1 MPKVHLAPSNLFD
14 AQTHFHTL
22 IIKTLIFMA
31 TTLLRCVGGLAVG
44 GLAVG
49 GLTGYGRGSKSNYK
63 APEKMPVRALPAEW
77 YTSPELYE
85 LEKRSIFSR
94 RWQLITH
101 KNRIPNSGDW
111 LNFEVADFN
120 FILAR
125 NRKGEINAF
134 HNICRHRA
142 YPIVHKEQGTSSIF
156 SCK

>member
-1 MPKVHLAPSNLFD
+1 
-14 AQTHFHTL
+14 
-22 IIKTLIFMA
+22 MA
-31 TTLLRCVGGLAVG
+31 TAVLRYVGGLAVG

-49 GLTGYGRGSKSNYK
+49 GLASYGYVSKPKQAK
-63 APEKMPVRALPAEW
+63 AAEATPVRALPAEW

-85 LEKRSIFSR
+85 LEKRAIFSR

-101 KNRIPNSGDW
+101 KNRMPNSGDW

-142 YPIVHKEQGTSSIF
+142 YPIVHKEQGSSMIF

>member
-1 MPKVHLAPSNLFD
+1 
-14 AQTHFHTL
+14 
-22 IIKTLIFMA
+22 MA
-31 TTLLRCVGGLAVG
+31 TAVLRYVGGLAVG

-49 GLTGYGRGSKSNYK
+49 GFAKYNYGSKSQSKSGSEKK
-63 APEKMPVRALPAEW
+63 ATPIRALPAEW

-101 KNRIPNSGDW
+101 KNRIPNAGDW
-111 LNFEVADFN
+111 LNFEVCDFN
-120 FILAR
+120 FIIAR

-142 YPIVHKEQGTSSIF
+142 YPIVHKEQGTSSVF